1 MSFDVNPLNEYTP
14 PSIKTNKTSDGGA
27 GNLGYFEQ
35 EEKRKE
41 KEHEEEL
48 EKSIFKEPQDTYS
61 FSVKAAQ
68 DSYYGDVPP
77 LLKIVNAVKNFINKL
92 LNK

>member
-1 MSFDVNPLNEYTP
+1 MSFDVNPLNDYTP

-27 GNLGYFEQ
+27 GNLGYFQQ

-41 KEHEEEL
+41 QEEQ
-48 EKSIFKEPQDTYS
+48 EKSIFKESKDTYS
-61 FSVKAAQ
+61 FTIKDAE
-68 DSYYGDVPP
+68 DSYYGEPP
-77 LLKIVNAVKNFINKL
+77 LSLKIINTIKKIVNKL

>member
-1 MSFDVNPLNEYTP
+1 MSFDVNPLNDYTP
-14 PSIKTNKTSDGGA
+14 PSIKTTKTTDGGA

-35 EEKRKE
+35 EKRKE

-48 EKSIFKEPQDTYS
+48 EKSIFKESKDTYS
-61 FSVKAAQ
+61 FSVKAAE

-77 LLKIVNAVKNFINKL
+77 LLKIVNAVKSFINKL

>member
-1 MSFDVNPLNEYTP
+1 MSFDVNPLNDYTP

-27 GNLGYFEQ
+27 GSLGYFKQ

-41 KEHEEEL
+41 QEDEL
-48 EKSIFKEPQDTYS
+48 EKSIFKESKDSYS
-61 FSVKAAQ
+61 FSMKDAEN
-68 DSYYGDVPP
+68 SYYGELP
-77 LLKIVNAVKNFINKL
+77 LSLKIINAIKNFIKKL

>member
-27 GNLGYFEQ
+27 GSKEQ
-35 EEKRKE
+35 
-41 KEHEEEL
+41 EEEL
-48 EKSIFKEPQDTYS
+48 EKSIFKESKDTYS
-61 FSVKAAQ
+61 FSIKDAE
-68 DSYYGDVPP
+68 DSYYGDIP
-77 LLKIVNAVKNFINKL
+77 LSLKIINAIKSFVNKL

>member
-27 GNLGYFEQ
+27 GSLGYFQQ

-41 KEHEEEL
+41 QEEEL
-48 EKSIFKEPQDTYS
+48 EKSIF
-61 FSVKAAQ
+61 F
-68 DSYYGDVPP
+68 
-77 LLKIVNAVKNFINKL
+77 NKRR
-92 LNK
+92 

>member
-1 MSFDVNPLNEYTP
+1 MSFDVNPLNDYTP

-27 GNLGYFEQ
+27 GSLGYFKQ

-41 KEHEEEL
+41 QEEEL
-48 EKSIFKEPQDTYS
+48 EKSIFKETKDSYS
-61 FSVKAAQ
+61 FSIKDAE
-68 DSYYGDVPP
+68 DSYYGDIP
-77 LLKIVNAVKNFINKL
+77 LTLKIINAIKAFIQKL